1 MSEPTITTAQLVYT
15 FEMFDKNKDGC
26 ISADEVSRNEFVV
39 LLFNRVVLLAS
50 ICMSKTSNARR

>member
-1 MSEPTITTAQLVYT
+1 MTEATITTAQLLYT

-26 ISADEVSRNEFVV
+26 ISADEVNRNELFV
-39 LLFNRVVLLAS
+39 FISNFVVLLAS